1 MFSEK
6 AAFSAFQLWQSK
18 FEVQTGHMG
27 IKIRISNIS
36 NAAIKKHETTWQ
48 QALYFNVLHLCYN
61 WNSLHVP
68 YRTLIKDAML
78 DKLDSF
84 VFIYSRLDRLTR
96 FIQRNLSPDR
106 NRGWARPRRLLSF

>member
-36 NAAIKKHETTWQ
+36 NAAIKKTWNNLT
-48 QALYFNVLHLCYN
+48 AG
-61 WNSLHVP
+61 
-68 YRTLIKDAML
+68 
-78 DKLDSF
+78 F
-84 VFIYSRLDRLTR
+84 VFQCFTFMLQLKLTACP
-96 FIQRNLSPDR
+96 L
-106 NRGWARPRRLLSF
+106 